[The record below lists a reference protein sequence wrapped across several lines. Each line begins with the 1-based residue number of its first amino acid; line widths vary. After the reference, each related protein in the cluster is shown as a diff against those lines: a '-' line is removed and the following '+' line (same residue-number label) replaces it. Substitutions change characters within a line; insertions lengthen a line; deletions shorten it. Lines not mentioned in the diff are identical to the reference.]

1 MAEKKM
7 TRKEALEIA
16 IAAVD
21 GEAKEVLEKMYA
33 QVTKPRKK
41 SDAPTKTQILN
52 MNLAEACYAAISEKG
67 EAVTSKWIIEHVNG
81 LLTPQKCT
89 AVMRLLVND
98 GRVTKAKDGKVVTY
112 TIAEQAS
119 LTKTRASGSYFYPR
133 VRQA

>member
-21 GEAKEVLEKMYA
+21 GEAREVLTKMYE

-41 SDAPTKTQILN
+41 AEGPSKTR
-52 MNLAEACYAAISEKG
+52 LANEKLAAECVAAIEAHG
-67 EAVTSKWIIEHVNG
+67 EPVTGKWLVEHVNG

-89 AVMRLLVND
+89 AVIRIAIENGEV
-98 GRVTKAKDGKVVTY
+98 VKTKEGKNTY
-112 TIAEQAS
+112 YALA
-119 LTKTRASGSYFYPR
+119 
-133 VRQA
+133 